1 MVVAAF
7 TSRYFCTLIIF
18 ACAWSSSLSLDLPR
32 ELPRLP
38 KYLLDRYS
46 LYPRS
51 IDSSD
56 YIPSYFLYVIIH
68 SEYLLL
74 IYSFSDVSMSWNRV
88 QDPLYQ
94 FGFLSPHIGCIKKQT
109 NRVNMRKMWS
119 TWTFLKFKNQ
129 NRTDPYLT
137 QLYKKNDDIMAMV
150 FGQRVIIFEKGSAI
164 YICGQ
169 FYFGP

>member
-1 MVVAAF
+1 MVVVAF
-7 TSRYFCTLIIF
+7 TSRYFCILIIF
-18 ACAWSSSLSLDLPR
+18 ACVWSSSLSLDLPR
-32 ELPRLP
+32 ELPWLP
-38 KYLLDRYS
+38 KYLLDQYS
-46 LYPRS
+46 LHPRS
-51 IDSSD
+51 INSSD

-68 SEYLLL
+68 SEHFLL

-164 YICGQ
+164 
-169 FYFGP
+169 